1 MHKMKRTLRFLWMS
15 IFTQNQ
21 PFQLI
26 IFPQYVLKKF
36 SNLSRANVQM
46 CISLEIGL
54 LKNLVISYKIVTV
67 KPKMKQLI

>member
-1 MHKMKRTLRFLWMS
+1 MNVHFHAKS
-15 IFTQNQ
+15 IFDWKL
-21 PFQLI
+21 FQLI
-26 IFPQYVLKKF
+26 IFPQYVLKK
-36 SNLSRANVQM
+36 SGNLSRANVQM

>member
-26 IFPQYVLKKF
+26 IFPQYVLKK
-36 SNLSRANVQM
+36 SGNLSRANVQM